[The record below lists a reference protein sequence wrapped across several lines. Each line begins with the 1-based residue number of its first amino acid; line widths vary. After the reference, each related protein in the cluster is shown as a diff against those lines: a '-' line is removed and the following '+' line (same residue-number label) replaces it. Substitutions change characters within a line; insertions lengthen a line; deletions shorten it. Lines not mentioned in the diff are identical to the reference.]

1 METIIK
7 IGTDGFDDSKET
19 PEQDNRIDSSWKEE
33 ANKLIQ
39 DAIDFLRDNS
49 QDRSAIE
56 VTDHLTM
63 AQDCLNLE
71 QTKDEDVEKMAKTKK
86 EDYVDRLQKDEEKE

>member
-39 DAIDFLRDNS
+39 DAIDFLRNNA

-56 VTDHLTM
+56 ATDHLTM
-63 AQDCLNLE
+63 AQDSLNFE
-71 QTKDEDVEKMAKTKK
+71 PPEDEEVEKMTKTKK
-86 EDYVDRLQKDEEKE
+86 NDYVDRLTEDEEKE